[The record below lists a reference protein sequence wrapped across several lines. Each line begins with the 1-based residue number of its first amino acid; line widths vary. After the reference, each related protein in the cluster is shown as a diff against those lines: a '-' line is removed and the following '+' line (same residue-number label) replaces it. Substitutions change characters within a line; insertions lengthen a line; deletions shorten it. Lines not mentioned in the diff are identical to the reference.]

1 MSDKILV
8 IHGPNMN
15 ILGVRDVDLYGVG
28 TIEELNES
36 ITQCA
41 LDNGLEVMIEQRNSE
56 GDLIDII
63 HHRCIG
69 DSSSPGK
76 VQALIINP
84 AAYSHYSYAIRDALE
99 AVSIPVV
106 EVHMTNVMA
115 RTEEFRQKLVTAPV
129 CRGTI
134 CGFGPHSYLLAVQAV
149 KNLLKK

>member
-15 ILGVRDVDLYGVG
+15 ILGVRDVNLYGAM

-36 ITQCA
+36 IMECA
-41 LDNGLEVMIEQRNSE
+41 LNNGMEVMIEQSNGE
-56 GDLIDII
+56 GELIDII

-115 RTEEFRQKLVTAPV
+115 RTEDFRQQLVTAPV
-129 CRGTI
+129 CQGLI
-134 CGFGPHSYLLAVQAV
+134 SGFGPHSYLLAVQAV
-149 KNLLKK
+149 KNLLEK